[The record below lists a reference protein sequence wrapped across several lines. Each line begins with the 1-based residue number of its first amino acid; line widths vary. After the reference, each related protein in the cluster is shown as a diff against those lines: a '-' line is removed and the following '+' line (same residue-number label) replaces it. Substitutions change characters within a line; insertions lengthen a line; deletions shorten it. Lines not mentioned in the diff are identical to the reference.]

1 MKYDELLPYVLPA
14 MLGLVVAYI
23 SYVFIYEID
32 SAATDFRQRQVKS
45 GDTSLAELY
54 INLSPETFF
63 MLRLIL
69 AIGVFF
75 FTLSLL
81 TPIFA
86 FMLSA
91 FVFMVPAF
99 WLGAQKRKRV
109 RKVETQLVDG
119 LELLGNSLKSGMTL
133 PQAVELLVREIPAP
147 LSQEFNMVL
156 AETRL
161 GVDFNDALVNMAER
175 LKSNIIGILASGVA
189 VTKRCGG
196 DLTVIF
202 TNIAQT
208 IREQANIEGKLDAV
222 TAQGRFQGQVLG
234 LMPFALVGALYFIDR
249 SHVETLFGY
258 QIGLWAMF
266 LVVVMVVMA
275 QLWIRKL
282 LQIDV

>member
-1 MKYDELLPYVLPA
+1 MKPDTLLPFILPA
-14 MLGLVVAYI
+14 LLGVVVAYI

-32 SAATDFRQRQVKS
+32 SAANDFREKQTKA
-45 GDTSLAELY
+45 GDTSLSELY
-54 INLSPETFF
+54 INFSPETFF
-63 MLRLIL
+63 LLRLIF

-75 FTLSLL
+75 FSFSSLS
-81 TPIFA
+81 PIFA
-86 FMLSA
+86 LMLAGFM
-91 FVFMVPAF
+91 FMVPAF
-99 WLGAQKRKRV
+99 WLNGQKRKRV
-109 RKVETQLVDG
+109 RKIETQLVDG

-147 LSQEFNMVL
+147 LSQEFSMVL

-161 GVDFNDALVNMAER
+161 GVDFNDALVNMAVR

-208 IREQANIEGKLDAV
+208 IREQATIEGKLDAV
-222 TAQGRFQGQVLG
+222 TAQGRFQGQILG

-258 QIGLWAMF
+258 TMGQWAMF